1 VEVLGGRCY
10 RRRVSL
16 RHLRVSASASVV
28 LLFALAARAGE
39 TVVLPLAVHIGGVV
53 PEGFVTERVART
65 NEIFARYGVSFVVE
79 KTVVL
84 PAKHAALETRADRD
98 ALGAYA
104 ERGAIDCFVVGS
116 LRDVDDPRELRRGV
130 HWRSQ
135 THEGMRYVIIS
146 SSSGPNVL
154 AHELGH
160 YLGNHAHSEV
170 AGNLMSY
177 TAGEGLPVLDA
188 KQQKRL
194 TRTVRELLKSGA
206 LTAHTGER

>member
-1 VEVLGGRCY
+1 MRC
-10 RRRVSL
+10 L
-16 RHLRVSASASVV
+16 LASASSIV
-28 LLFALAARAGE
+28 LLFALVARAGE
-39 TVVLPLAVHIGGVV
+39 TVVLPLVVHVVAATEADVV
-53 PEGFVTERVART
+53 PDSFVAERVARA
-65 NEIFARYGVSFVVE
+65 NEIFAPYGVSFVVA
-79 KTVVL
+79 KAVVL

-104 ERGAIDCFVVGS
+104 KRGVIDCFVVRS
-116 LRDVDDPRELRRGV
+116 LRDVDDPQHLRRGV

-135 THEGMRYVIIS
+135 THAGTRYVIIS
-146 SSSGPNVL
+146 SISGTNVL

-194 TRTVRELLKSGA
+194 SRTVRELLKSGELA
-206 LTAHTGER
+206 AHTGER